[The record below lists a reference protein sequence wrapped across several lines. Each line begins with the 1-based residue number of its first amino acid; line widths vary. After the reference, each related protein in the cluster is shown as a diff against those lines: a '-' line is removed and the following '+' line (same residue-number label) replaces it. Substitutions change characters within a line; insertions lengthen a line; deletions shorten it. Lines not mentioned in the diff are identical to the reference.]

1 MSILPVVKEGDPVLR
16 RPAGPVEKVTAE
28 VKRLIGDMFQ
38 TMYAAPGVG
47 LAAVQIGVPLRVIVL
62 DTGQEDGGPLAIVN
76 PEIVSKDGSA
86 TSEEGCL
93 SLPGLYVSIKR
104 AMTVTVTGLNQDG
117 QPVTIRAQGLRARAL
132 QHEVDHI
139 NGILIIDHLPFWQ
152 RMKAHRQI
160 AEWKRDGVWGSP
172 RQPANAL

>member
-1 MSILPVVKEGDPVLR
+1 MSILPIVKEGDPVLR
-16 RPAGPVEKVTAE
+16 RPAGPVDKVTAE

-76 PEIVSKDGSA
+76 PEIVSKAGAA

-93 SLPGLYVSIKR
+93 SLDLF
-104 AMTVTVTGLNQDG
+104 
-117 QPVTIRAQGLRARAL
+117 
-132 QHEVDHI
+132 
-139 NGILIIDHLPFWQ
+139 LPLFRWPMV
-152 RMKAHRQI
+152 R
-160 AEWKRDGVWGSP
+160 GS
-172 RQPANAL
+172 